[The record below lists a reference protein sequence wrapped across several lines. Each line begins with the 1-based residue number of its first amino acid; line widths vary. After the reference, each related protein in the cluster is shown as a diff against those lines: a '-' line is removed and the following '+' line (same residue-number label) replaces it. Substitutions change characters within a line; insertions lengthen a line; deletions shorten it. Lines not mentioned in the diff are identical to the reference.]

1 MSRKIRRVEAIRGVL
16 GILVVTVPV
25 RSGCPARGTVRG
37 MAGRVVLAR
46 VGAVLPVAAPLGVA
60 DLARRAGVRRLP
72 RRIRRCRRRRG
83 LGSITM
89 ARRVRGSRRLVVQGR
104 VLVVRLVTAG
114 SARAARVVVSARVV
128 RTVVVRQRRSVAVP
142 AGSDRRVVVLRP
154 SAVARS
160 AAAVP
165 RAGASARAAVAVRVA
180 PRPVRAGR
188 PARHR
193 PAVPAVPRRVPPRQ
207 ARLPRVAVGAA
218 RLVAGRR

>member
-1 MSRKIRRVEAIRGVL
+1 
-16 GILVVTVPV
+16 
-25 RSGCPARGTVRG
+25 ARGTVRG

-46 VGAVLPVAAPLGVA
+46 VGAVLLVAAPLGVA
-60 DLARRAGVRRLP
+60 DLARWAGVRRLP
-72 RRIRRCRRRRG
+72 SPIRRGRRRRC
-83 LGSITM
+83 LVSITI
-89 ARRVRGSRRLVVQGR
+89 ARPGRGIRSLVIQWLDPGG
-104 VLVVRLVTAG
+104 RLVTAG
-114 SARAARVVVSARVV
+114 WAGAARVVVSARVV